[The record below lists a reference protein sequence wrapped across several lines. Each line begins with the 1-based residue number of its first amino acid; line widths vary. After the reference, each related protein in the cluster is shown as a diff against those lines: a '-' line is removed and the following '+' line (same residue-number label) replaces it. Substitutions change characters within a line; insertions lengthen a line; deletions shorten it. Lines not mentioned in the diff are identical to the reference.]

1 MIPLTMFS
9 FMLLA
14 AHALRADGPGA
25 ALFWILATFLPLA
38 RPSWRHPAMAGL
50 LLYGVVLWSE
60 VTLQLVGHRIAL
72 DLPWHRLAVILVA
85 VTLLTLGGALMQGWR
100 SLQRQEGQMAS
111 GLTFLLVVVV
121 LVLVREKGPMGII
134 LLDRFFPG
142 GGWPIIFLLGV
153 YGAWLVGKMM
163 GDQGGRWRRLAWGLF
178 SGVFFLQLGLGL
190 LGLPDFLMTG
200 KLHLPIPAL
209 IAAGPLY
216 RGEGFFMVI
225 LFVATVVLVGPAWC
239 SHLCY
244 IGAWD
249 NWAAQGRQAV
259 REVPGWARLLRWA
272 GAFLVFGTAIAL
284 SASGA
289 PPSLAV
295 AVAAFF
301 GVGGLLVMLF
311 WSRRSG
317 YMAHCTVYCPMGLVA
332 NLLGKINPWRVV
344 IARGCCQC
352 ALCSRNCRYGA
363 LTGSDIRDLRAG
375 FSCSLCGDCLSAC
388 PHGHL
393 HYRFPGL
400 SKQLARTAFLVA
412 VVTLH
417 AVFLGVARL

>member
-1 MIPLTMFS
+1 MTPLTMLS
-9 FMLLA
+9 CMLLA
-14 AHALRADGPGA
+14 AHALRAEGAGA
-25 ALFWILATFLPLA
+25 ALFWILAALLPLA
-38 RPSWRHPAMAGL
+38 RPAWRHVAMSGL

-60 VTLQLVGHRIAL
+60 VTLQLVGQRIGL
-72 DLPWHRLAVILVA
+72 DQPWYRLAAILVA
-85 VTLLTLGGALMQGWR
+85 VTLLTLGGALMQARR
-100 SLQRQEGQMAS
+100 SLERQAGQTAP
-111 GLTFLLVVVV
+111 GLTFLLVVAA
-121 LVLVREKGPMGII
+121 LALAREKGPFGII
-134 LLDRFFPG
+134 LFDRFSPG
-142 GGWPIIFLLGV
+142 AGWPVIFLLGI
-153 YGAWLVGKMM
+153 YGAWLVGKLE
-163 GDQGGRWRRLAWGLF
+163 GDERGRWRRLAWGLF

-216 RGEGFFMVI
+216 RGEGFFMII
-225 LFVATVVLVGPAWC
+225 LFAVTVILVGPAWC

-249 NWAAQGRQAV
+249 NWAVQGRQSVGA
-259 REVPGWARLLRWA
+259 VPGWAKALRWA
-272 GAFLVFGTAIAL
+272 IAFLVFGTAIGL

-289 PPSLAV
+289 PPSLAL
-295 AVAAFF
+295 ALAALF
-301 GVGGLLVMLF
+301 GVGGLLTMLF

-344 IARGCCQC
+344 IATGCCQC
-352 ALCSRNCRYGA
+352 GVCSRNCRYGA
-363 LTGSDIRDLRAG
+363 LTGTDIRDLRAG
-375 FSCSLCGDCLSAC
+375 LSCSLCGDCLSAC

-400 SKQLARTAFLVA
+400 SKQTARTAFQVV